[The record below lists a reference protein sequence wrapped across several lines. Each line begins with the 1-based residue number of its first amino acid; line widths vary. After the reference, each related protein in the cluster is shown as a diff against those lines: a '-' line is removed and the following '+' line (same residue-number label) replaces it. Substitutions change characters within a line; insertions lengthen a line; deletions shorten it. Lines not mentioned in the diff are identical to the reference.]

1 MSQLEPA
8 YGSQRGIDPATLM
21 GLVENTAPFLFRDRK
36 PLTPYTEVMLTAKE
50 APPARYSHLEYYR
63 LALSAHYTTVAT
75 FVPTDVDNQIR
86 KNLWDQTLP
95 AGTTEAMAEL
105 VMRSLAWDFR
115 PVTARYQESEG
126 AYVCGHQG
134 EWFSVAVGA
143 YAAHRASA
151 PELAAAVQAAI
162 LKEVRAEAELFLRL
176 KKKKDGVGLLKA
188 STAIAH
194 NLGDLDRVID
204 QWDLP
209 AEDPLRKAAYKLGH
223 APHPSFGPL
232 QAELLDAGN
241 LNKAFM
247 ASENH
252 RHYPLRKPRCL
263 RQSVDFLLPLGPF
276 FDAWGETVSRHPLL
290 SSEEVA
296 EVAAALIEGFE
307 KLSSPKIP
315 LYGYARALGGIQRAF
330 RGGPARILDH
340 LPARAGKT
348 LTKGLIPEI
357 NRLNPAAFE
366 AQWAK
371 KALLFLKL

>member
-1 MSQLEPA
+1 MEPA
-8 YGSQRGIDPATLM
+8 YGSQRGIDPATLL

-36 PLTPYTEVMLTAKE
+36 PLTPYTRVMLSAKE
-50 APPARYSHLEYYR
+50 NPPARYSHLEYYR

-95 AGTTEAMAEL
+95 PGTTEAMAAL
-105 VMRSLAWDFR
+105 VLESYTWDFR
-115 PVTARYQESEG
+115 PVTARYQESGG

-143 YAAHRASA
+143 YAAHRTTN
-151 PELAAAVQAAI
+151 PELANAVRAAI
-162 LKEVRAEAELFLRL
+162 LHEVKAEAELFRRL
-176 KKKKDGVGLLKA
+176 KKAQDGVGLLKA

-204 QWDLP
+204 QWELP
-209 AEDPLRKAAYKLGH
+209 ASDPLRRDGYKLGH
-223 APHPSFGPL
+223 GPHPDFGPL

-252 RHYPLRKPRCL
+252 RHYPLRKPKCL
-263 RQSVDFLLPLGPF
+263 RRSVDFLLPLGPF

-290 SSEEVA
+290 SPEEVA
-296 EVAAALIEGFE
+296 EVVEALIDGFE

-330 RGGPARILDH
+330 RGGPGR
-340 LPARAGKT
+340 LPDYLPSRAAKA
-348 LTKGLIPEI
+348 LAKGLIPEI
-357 NRLNPAAFE
+357 NRLNPGAFE

-371 KALLFLKL
+371 KALLFLKI